1 MTDPFDELAS
11 AHLDGTT
18 SPEEAAR
25 VAADPALQARVE
37 ELRTVRAALQ
47 ALPPVDAARRDIA
60 IAAALAAFAEIEAD
74 GVADDSQPARVTALP
89 TAAARRRPSP
99 RVLRLVGAA
108 AAAVLLAALVPL
120 LGRLSSSD
128 DADEATSSQDFE
140 ETGGAVGDDDSG
152 AAESAPGAESS
163 AGGATTTLSS
173 GSLSTDLG
181 RFDDLAALE
190 AATIDR
196 VARDDGQPATAFA
209 PADGGDGGD
218 GCLLERAADARA
230 EGATTIDAATA
241 TVSGDPVVV
250 LIITDADGAR
260 RLQIF
265 LADTCMLRAE
275 RSL

>member
-47 ALPPVDAARRDIA
+47 ALPPVDAARREIA
-60 IAAALAAFAEIEAD
+60 IAAALAAFAESEAD
-74 GVADDSQPARVTALP
+74 VVGDAEQGARVTALT
-89 TAAARRRPSP
+89 TAAARRGPSP
-99 RVLRLVGAA
+99 RTLRWVGAA

-120 LGRLSSSD
+120 LGGLNSSSD
-128 DADEATSSQDFE
+128 DDSATSSQDFE
-140 ETGGAVGDDDSG
+140 ETGGAIGDDDSG
-152 AAESAPGAESS
+152 AAEGAPGAESS
-163 AGGATTTLSS
+163 AGGASTTLSS
-173 GSLSTDLG
+173 GSLLSDLG
-181 RFDDLAALE
+181 SFDDLAALE
-190 AATIDR
+190 AATVDR

-218 GCLLERAADARA
+218 GCLLARADEARA

-241 TVSGDPVVV
+241 TVGGDPVVV

-260 RLQIF
+260 RMQIF
-265 LADTCMLRAE
+265 LADSCMLRAE
-275 RSL
+275 RTL